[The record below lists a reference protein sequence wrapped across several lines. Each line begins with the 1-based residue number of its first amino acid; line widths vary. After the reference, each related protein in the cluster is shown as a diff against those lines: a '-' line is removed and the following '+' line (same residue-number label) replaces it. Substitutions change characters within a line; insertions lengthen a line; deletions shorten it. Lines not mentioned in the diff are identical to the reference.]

1 MRFMPASQD
10 HNGPIRE
17 GFVIGHS
24 MTADDRSCCDTT
36 QSHGRLVSYEGFDSG
51 PYRTHRRKPKFPL
64 YPHSPPS
71 EILLMADAQSPLE
84 PGGFRGGGGGSDL
97 AVQRGGAVPGG
108 LVR

>member
-1 MRFMPASQD
+1 MKDSIQARI
-10 HNGPIRE
+10 GPTE
-17 GFVIGHS
+17 
-24 MTADDRSCCDTT
+24 
-36 QSHGRLVSYEGFDSG
+36 
-51 PYRTHRRKPKFPL
+51 PKFPL

-84 PGGFRGGGGGSDL
+84 VGGFRGGGGGSDL